1 MIFKFKKIL
10 TLLFI
15 FLISCSKEIDI
26 SEFKND
32 FENYQSG
39 LRIEAL
45 ILPGENTAIVRIDK
59 SVLIN
64 DGEIYNCIDDDD
76 DWDSNYDD
84 IGIDGAIGDPTDE
97 DQDCELGAE
106 KDDPCRTEPSEGE
119 GNGVPDCNEPHV
131 DEDDEI
137 ITQLHVNNCIVSIK
151 KGDSICNFKY
161 DESAGSYWYFPYNN
175 EQQEDLDLVE
185 ESSYG
190 GYIPDEDCIDFNW
203 ADYSGE
209 YEFEC
214 DCNGYS
220 RVVSKE
226 PIKITPPVVFFNESD
241 IDTLETFLEIADN
254 CLDTDC
260 LKQPDI
266 NTLWNDAT
274 NQYEKRYF
282 ARYAAADYIYYSSLI
297 PHIYFQSVQYFYDG
311 DNDRYIYFHG
321 HPDAASDA
329 CDACGLHNNITTM
342 TEAVVTDILEFENST
357 AVNKYYYSMFTF
369 SESYRDY
376 YFYDQLDL
384 LDPKRT
390 NLRKLNDNN
399 EPAGM
404 VMGAFGSMTSE
415 KIFFDIIDCENFETQ
430 EDCENQEN
438 TKSVCQWYGNAL
450 YGDNLCLPKKL
461 PTLN

>member
-1 MIFKFKKIL
+1 MIFKLKKIFI
-10 TLLFI
+10 LLFI
-15 FLISCSKEIDI
+15 LLISCSKEIDI

-32 FENYQSG
+32 FQNYQSE

-45 ILPGENTAIVRIDK
+45 ILPAENTAIVRIDK

-64 DGEIYNCIDDDD
+64 DREIYNCIDDDG
-76 DWDSNYDD
+76 DWDANYDD

-97 DQDCELGAE
+97 DQDCDPGAE
-106 KDDPCRTEPSEGE
+106 KDDPCRTEASEGE

-137 ITQLHVNNCIVSIK
+137 ITQLHVNDCMVSIK
-151 KGDSICNFKY
+151 NGDSNCNFKY
-161 DESAGSYWYFPYNN
+161 TELAGSFFYDLNLYKDSEDESLNN
-175 EQQEDLDLVE
+175 IE
-185 ESSYG
+185 ESFYSA
-190 GYIPDEDCIDFNW
+190 YIPDENCANFNW
-203 ADYSGE
+203 ADYEGE

-214 DCNGYS
+214 NCGEYGKI
-220 RVVSKE
+220 VSKE
-226 PIKITPPVVFFNESD
+226 AIKITPPVVFFNESD

-260 LKQPDI
+260 LKQSNI
-266 NTLWNDAT
+266 NTLWNDT
-274 NQYEKRYF
+274 DNQYEKRYF
-282 ARYAAADYIYYSSLI
+282 ARYAADDYIYYSSLI
-297 PHIYFQSVQYFYDG
+297 PYIYFQSVQYLYD
-311 DNDRYIYFHG
+311 DDSDRWLYFHG

-342 TEAVVTDILEFENST
+342 TEAVVTDILRFEGSQSV
-357 AVNKYYYSMFTF
+357 VNKYYYSMFTF

-415 KIFFDIIDCENFETQ
+415 KIFFDIIDCEDFGTQ
-430 EDCENQEN
+430 EDCENEVN
-438 TKSVCQWYGNAL
+438 TKSVCRWYGNI
-450 YGDNLCLPKKL
+450 DLCLPKKL